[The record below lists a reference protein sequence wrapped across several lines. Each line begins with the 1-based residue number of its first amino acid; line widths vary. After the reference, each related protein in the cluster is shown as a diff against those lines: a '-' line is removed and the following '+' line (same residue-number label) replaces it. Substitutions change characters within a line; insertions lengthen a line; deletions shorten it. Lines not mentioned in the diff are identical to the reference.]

1 MFEFLDHTAD
11 VAIRLTSRDEEELFC
26 DAACAVLAIL
36 LDLKAS
42 EPLQPRSS
50 VPLRLEAE
58 DPESLLVDFL
68 NELIFLFDTRGFLAR
83 DVQVTSVHL
92 HSPAHLHGQLQGDT
106 FDSAKHH
113 AKTEIKAATFHGLEL
128 HRTRGR
134 LEAEVVFD
142 L

>member
-11 VAIRLTSRDEEELFC
+11 VAIRLTSRDEEELFR
-26 DAACAVLAIL
+26 DAASAVVAIL

-42 EPLQPRSS
+42 EPLVPRSS
-50 VPLRLEAE
+50 IPLRLEAE

-68 NELIFLFDTRGFLAR
+68 NELIFLFDTTGFVAR
-83 DVQVTSVHL
+83 DLKVTSVHL
-92 HSPAHLHGQLQGDT
+92 HSPAHFHGQLAGDT
-106 FDSAKHH
+106 FDPAKHQ

-128 HRTRGR
+128 RKSRGR